1 MAFNFTFADNQRLG
15 LQIVG
20 ANSTG
25 TSKQPIGFKRAVVD
39 NDNNVAGEVMYV
51 GRGNNPAYY
60 KLGLCYGFI
69 INDGNTVS
77 LAGKAGTPI
86 FGVCIKAGNCDY
98 IQTGGI
104 AYVQVEAP
112 LTKASKIYFNSAVN
126 KVSSTTGA
134 SSNNP
139 EIKGAVAGDP
149 DKKISIKIDGVPTD
163 LYPIYLNNPHL

>member
-25 TSKQPIGFKRAVVD
+25 TSQQPLGFKRVVVD
-39 NDNNVAGEVMYV
+39 NDNNVAGEVMYIGKGEQTP
-51 GRGNNPAYY
+51 GR
-60 KLGLCYGFI
+60 LGLCYGFCFSSP
-69 INDGNTVS
+69 DGKPTMKEV
-77 LAGKAGTPI
+77 AGTPI
-86 FGVCIKAGNCDY
+86 VGVCIKDDNLDY

-104 AYVQVEAP
+104 AYVQVDAA
-112 LTKASKIYFNSAVN
+112 LTKGGKIYYRNDN
-126 KVSSTTGA
+126 KISST
-134 SSNNP
+134 SSAGT

-149 DKKISIKIDGVPTD
+149 AQKISINIRGRATD